1 VIEMVNREAAPLIVG
16 VSIPLILLALLFIQL
31 NQFDMLTIF
40 LSIDMIYYIV
50 LFPIFLGLIFA
61 ILYRSKE

>member
-1 VIEMVNREAAPLIVG
+1 MVNREAAPLIVG

>member
-1 VIEMVNREAAPLIVG
+1 MSMVNREAAPLIVG
-16 VSIPLILLALLFIQL
+16 VSLPIILLALLFIQL
-31 NQFDMLTIF
+31 YQYDLLALL

-50 LFPIFLGLIFA
+50 LFPIFLGLLFA